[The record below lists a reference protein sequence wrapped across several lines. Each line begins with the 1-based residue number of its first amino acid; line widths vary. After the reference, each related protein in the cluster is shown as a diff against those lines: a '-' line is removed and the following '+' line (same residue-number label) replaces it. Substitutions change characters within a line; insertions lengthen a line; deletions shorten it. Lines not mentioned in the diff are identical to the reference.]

1 MAVDR
6 LSVTVPAELG
16 AKLRALAESRGEA
29 VSTIVTEAIEQQ
41 IRRAALREL
50 LAADEREFSQGVA
63 ARAEAET
70 QDMSRLIL
78 DAGAF
83 VAFEKADDRMRERL
97 TVAEEAGLELI
108 TSSAVVAQVWR
119 SRRQARIARLLAATY
134 VDAPSEAAARRAG
147 ELLAATRTTDV
158 VDAFVIV
165 LARQGDTLVTS
176 DADDL
181 RVLAEAAGIDVQIFE
196 A

>member
-1 MAVDR
+1 
-6 LSVTVPAELG
+6 
-16 AKLRALAESRGEA
+16 
-29 VSTIVTEAIEQQ
+29 
-41 IRRAALREL
+41 
-50 LAADEREFSQGVA
+50 
-63 ARAEAET
+63 
-70 QDMSRLIL
+70 
-78 DAGAF
+78 
-83 VAFEKADDRMRERL
+83 MRERL